1 MTRETPYGAFNFE
14 VDFGDNSDSRSP
26 FGGFSDVT
34 GLGTE
39 ITMMEYRYGNE
50 KENRM
55 RKRPGLYKTSDTT
68 FKRGIMGIKNF
79 SEWMTKTRRDPLTG
93 RNLIVTLN
101 DEQGNPVL
109 RWKLVN
115 SRPLKFAGPAL
126 AAKGG
131 TDVAM
136 EELVV
141 ASEGLEF
148 LEV

>member
-1 MTRETPYGAFNFE
+1 MARDTPYASFNFSVE
-14 VDFGDNSDSRSP
+14 FGDDIDSSSA

-34 GLGTE
+34 GLSTE
-39 ITMMEYRYGNE
+39 MTMMEFRVGNDL
-50 KENRM
+50 ENRM
-55 RKRPGLYKTSDTT
+55 RKRPAMYKTGDTT
-68 FKRGIMGIKNF
+68 FKRGVMGVKNF
-79 SEWMTKTRRDPLTG
+79 ADWMIKTRHNPLTG

-101 DEQGNPVL
+101 DEQGKPVL

-115 SRPLKFAGPAL
+115 SRPLKFSGPAL

-141 ASEGLEF
+141 TSEGLEF

>member
-1 MTRETPYGAFNFE
+1 MARETPYAAFNFTVE
-14 VDFGDNSDSRSP
+14 MGDDIESSSA
-26 FGGFSDVT
+26 FGGFSDVS
-34 GLGTE
+34 GLSTE
-39 ITMMEYRYGNE
+39 ITMMEYRYGNDP
-50 KENRM
+50 ENRM
-55 RKRPGLYKTSDTT
+55 RKRPGMYKTGDTT
-68 FKRGIMGIKNF
+68 FKRGVMGVKNF
-79 SEWMTKTRRDPLTG
+79 ADWMMKTRHDPLTG

-115 SRPLKFAGPAL
+115 SRPLKFTGPAL

-141 ASEGLEF
+141 TSEGLEF